1 MLRFVAVDLRRHPGR
16 TVLTSA
22 GVAIGVAM
30 IVALL
35 SLSAGIERSAS
46 GLIHL
51 GGSELG
57 LFQGGVGEL
66 TASSLPQSLAA
77 RVRRRPGVA
86 DAAPIAVATGTL
98 PGVGSFLTFGVEPGS
113 FVMRRLVFLAG
124 RAPRGAGETAV
135 GDGAARQ
142 LGLRVGGLLAL
153 EDGVR
158 RIVGVYHAGVPFE
171 DQGAVLALAAVQR
184 ILGRPGDAT
193 TIAVAL
199 RAGAKASDV
208 GAALE
213 RTFHGT
219 VAISQPG
226 QVARVDTNTLLIRKA
241 AVVFVALALLIG
253 GIAVMNTMLMA
264 VFERQHEFAL
274 LLAIGWPR
282 RLVGELVLR
291 EGVLVSLAGALVG
304 LGLGAAAM
312 ALTVQAL
319 GASTL
324 VVPHLTAWTLVRALL
339 VALGMGAVGSL
350 YPAWRVTRLRPA
362 EALG

>member
-1 MLRFVAVDLRRHPGR
+1 MLHFIAVDLRRHPGR
-16 TVLTSA
+16 TLLTAS

-51 GGSELG
+51 GGSDLG

-66 TASSLPQSLAA
+66 TASSLPQSLGA
-77 RVRRRPGVA
+77 RVREQPDVA
-86 DAAPIAVATGTL
+86 DAAPIAVATGAL
-98 PGVGSFLTFGVEPGS
+98 PGVNSFLVFGVEPGS
-113 FVMRRLVFLAG
+113 FVMRRLVFVAG
-124 RAPRGAGETAV
+124 RRPAGAHETAL

-142 LGLRVGGLLAL
+142 LGLHAGGLLAL
-153 EDGVR
+153 QSGVF
-158 RIVGVYHAGVPFE
+158 RIAGIYHAGVPFE
-171 DQGAVLALAAVQR
+171 DQGAVLALPVVER
-184 ILGRPGDAT
+184 ILGRPGAAT
-193 TIAVAL
+193 TIAVSL
-199 RAGAKASDV
+199 RSGADPARV
-208 GAALE
+208 GRALE
-213 RTFHGT
+213 RSFNGT

-264 VFERQHEFAL
+264 VFERQRDFAL

-282 RLVGELVLR
+282 RLVGALVLR
-291 EGVLVSLAGALVG
+291 EGVLLSLVGALAG
-304 LGLGAAAM
+304 LGLGAGAM
-312 ALTVQAL
+312 AVLVHVL
-319 GASTL
+319 SASTL
-324 VVPHLTAWTLVRALL
+324 VVPHLTLWTLARAVL
-339 VALGMGAVGSL
+339 VALAMGAVGSL